1 MSADFLFVKRTPLLP
16 KWLARL
22 RGILG
27 NSGVIGS
34 TESLKAELSELFQH
48 TRWRAE
54 TVPIP
59 LPGDAA
65 GSDPWFSSGPPE
77 LQFFAENDGSVRLLF
92 ASRIELKEI
101 RLLEKKLRVVAINM
115 QADGFREMLFS

>member
-1 MSADFLFVKRTPLLP
+1 MSADILFVKRPPLLP

-22 RGILG
+22 RGVLG

-34 TESLKAELSELFQH
+34 TESVKAELYELFPQ
-48 TRWRAE
+48 TRWRLQ
-54 TVPIP
+54 TLPIP
-59 LPGDAA
+59 LPGAAA
-65 GSDPWFSSGPPE
+65 GADPWVSNGPPE

-92 ASRIELKEI
+92 ASRIEPEEI
-101 RLLEKKLRVVAINM
+101 RRLEKRLRVVAINM